1 LGDITIRTE
10 KNMAGNPILE
20 VKNLNVSHG
29 QSRVLFD
36 VSLEAAEREVVGVVG
51 RNGAGKTTLMK
62 TIGGFLKPSS
72 GRVVFK
78 GQDIVGLRSFEI
90 VRKGLKYIPQDK
102 GVFSDLTVMEN
113 LQLSSYAMK
122 DYDWDKVIHYFPK
135 LKQLMNRKGAYLSG
149 GERQMLMIGRAILG
163 KPDVLLLD
171 EPTEGLSPSV
181 VQDLA
186 RTFNELKETMTLVL
200 VEQNLSV
207 VAEVA
212 DRLYIIREGKICAEI
227 TDTNEIRTL
236 AFEKHLL

>member
-1 LGDITIRTE
+1 MSDITIRTE
-10 KNMAGNPILE
+10 KDMTGNPILE
-20 VKNLNVSHG
+20 VKDLNVSYG
-29 QSRVLFD
+29 QSKVLFD
-36 VSLEAAEREVVGVVG
+36 VSLKAYAKEVVGVVG

-62 TIGGFLKPSS
+62 TIGGFLKPSCGS
-72 GRVVFK
+72 VTFK
-78 GQDIVGLRSFEI
+78 GEDIVGLRSYEI

-113 LQLSSYAMK
+113 LQLSSYAMR
-122 DYDWDKVIHYFPK
+122 DYDWGKVTHYFPK
-135 LKQLMNRKGAYLSG
+135 LQQLMNRKGAYLSG

-186 RTFNELKETMTLVL
+186 RTFKELKDSMALVL

-212 DRLYIIREGKICAEI
+212 DRLYIMREGRISAEVSDAQDI
-227 TDTNEIRTL
+227 KTL
-236 AFEKHLL
+236 SFEKYLL